1 MTTANFPQVGD
12 RAVDLRTNG
21 RPNGRPDRAGD
32 VVTVKAITASMVL
45 TSDGERYN
53 RASLKPVSEGRYSDR
68 QLVPPSDLR
77 VLVVRGRA
85 HLVEVARLADNIS
98 KLDHDAPE
106 DILAG
111 LARIIMAASDARRQV
126 VEIMREASKT
136 EQESPR

>member
-12 RAVDLRTNG
+12 QAVDLRLAKRSYELNQC
-21 RPNGRPDRAGD
+21 GD
-32 VVTVKAITASMVL
+32 VVTVKAVMTTIVL

-53 RASLKPVSEGRYSDR
+53 RASLKPVTEGRFSNR
-68 QLVPPSDLR
+68 ELVPFSDVR
-77 VLVVRGRA
+77 VLVVQARERLA
-85 HLVEVARLADNIS
+85 EVATLADNLA
-98 KLDHDAPE
+98 KLPEHRTPE

-111 LARIIMAASDARRQV
+111 LARIIMAASEARRQV